1 MLGRI
6 DKFKITMETNPTG
19 LAFLKFFRVMRL
31 LADKLKKKNVA
42 SLSQSLAYTSILSL
56 VPILAIFFSI
66 LGTITQNLAIQEN
79 IKEFISL
86 YLIPEYVN
94 GVFLQLQEL
103 SNKRMAL
110 GFIGGPALFLA
121 GIMLYGKVDFSIN
134 EIWDTSGEKR
144 WFKNSMA
151 FFMTLFFGPML
162 LVLVFSIPPY
172 LQTLPYYNDVI
183 NNPLVKAVITQLIP
197 VLVSLVGLLVLY
209 YYIPNTQVRLASAI
223 WGSLFASVMIQISN
237 TGLGFYFLKIN
248 TLGVIYGPLVTF
260 PIVLLWIFALW
271 LVVLSGAAIAFIH
284 QNHSGTEFK
293 FTQNLYNDEST
304 LCNSLEVLTCLAQNF
319 EKGEKALDTER
330 LEFLLGMHKNRLAY
344 ILKRLA
350 EGGFVSELLI
360 EREGSTGL
368 QAFQI
373 AKSAKLIPL
382 KGLVDLFYA
391 EKKHSFFTPDQRDLF
406 NRLAVHPIFRGENNS
421 LDNIITN
428 PKVLFL
434 DSILPS
440 PDVLIP
446 DSLISDESL

>member
-1 MLGRI
+1 MTGKIEKIKAMLEANPVGLSLV
-6 DKFKITMETNPTG
+6 KF
-19 LAFLKFFRVMRL
+19 LRVMRL
-31 LADKLKKKNVA
+31 LAQKLKKKNIA

-121 GIMLYGKVDFSIN
+121 GIMLYGKVDASIN

-183 NNPLVKAVITQLIP
+183 NHPLIKALITQLIP

-209 YYIPNTQVRLASAI
+209 YYIPNTQVRFASAV
-223 WGSLFASVMIQISN
+223 WGSLFASVVIQISN
-237 TGLGFYFLKIN
+237 TALGYYFLKIN

-260 PIVLLWIFALW
+260 PIVLLWIFTLW

-293 FTQNLYNDEST
+293 FTENLYNDEST
-304 LCNSLEVLTCLAQNF
+304 LCNSVEVLTCLAQNF
-319 EKGEKALDTER
+319 ELGEKALDTER
-330 LEFLLGMHKNRLAY
+330 LQFLLGIHQNRLSY
-344 ILKRLA
+344 ILRRLT
-350 EGGFVSELLI
+350 EGGFVVELTL
-360 EREGSTGL
+360 EREDSTGL

-382 KGLVDLFYA
+382 SGLVELFFA
-391 EKKHSFFTPDQRDLF
+391 EKKHSFFNPDQRDLF
-406 NRLAVHPIFRGENNS
+406 NRLAVHPIFYGKNNN
-421 LDNIITN
+421 LHDIITN

-440 PDVLIP
+440 PDPI
-446 DSLISDESL
+446 I